1 MKFNVNQQDL
11 QQALNYCQGVIEK
24 RSTLPILSNILLDVS
39 NSKLIITATDLDL
52 IFVHQLNNIEVLEEG
67 KTTTT
72 SSIMYDIVRKFSSGK
87 KINLSLTDIS
97 KLQVESEK
105 SIFNLNCIS
114 ATEFPL
120 TDENFNENEFVIKS
134 KQLLKLLNK
143 CKFSVSNDETR
154 HYLSGIYFHQTEVED
169 KNYLTA
175 VATDSHRMS
184 ISKIRLDQK
193 IDFEPIIL
201 PKKTIFQL
209 CSLLDSYDGDVKVSN
224 LKSKIKFELNNS
236 ILISKLIDGKFP
248 NYIQV
253 IPKNNQKKLEI
264 DLKLFLNS
272 VDRVASVSLDKKDGV
287 KFNLSKDILDLSVNN
302 TNSGDG
308 KETLNVKFDHDLE
321 ISIEA
326 DQSYGNGFLLP
337 LGPLRE
343 LPSRLN
349 QVDFKVYH
357 TYTER
362 NQNYTMKYVIDE
374 LENPYHGVSIKL
386 CKWANEKVIHAISA
400 IGSPKRF
407 YNLLEQSGFI
417 LANTTSLLDHEHI
430 PRSYF
435 EETKES
441 TIFITEKDATKLKN
455 YSNPK
460 IWVVKV
466 KMVLNKP
473 INKLIEEKIA
483 PLVKPVC

>member
-24 RSTLPILSNILLDVS
+24 RSTLQILSNILLDVKSS
-39 NSKLIITATDLDL
+39 NLTITATDLDI
-52 IFVHQLNNIEVLEEG
+52 IFIHQIKNLEVLEEG

-87 KINLSLTDIS
+87 KINLTLTDSS
-97 KLQVESEK
+97 KLHLESEK
-105 SIFNLNCIS
+105 SIFNLNCLS
-114 ATEFPL
+114 ASEFPL
-120 TDENFNENEFVIKS
+120 TDENFNENVFLIKS

-193 IDFEPIIL
+193 INFDPVIL

-209 CSLLDSYDGDVKVSN
+209 CSLLENYDGDVKISN
-224 LKSKIKFELNNS
+224 VKSKIKFELENS

-264 DLKLFLNS
+264 GLKIFLDS

-287 KFNLSKDILDLSVNN
+287 KFNLKKDTLDLSVNN

-308 KETLNVKFDHDLE
+308 KETITVNFEHDLE
-321 ISIEA
+321 ISFNSRYLIDVASQIDGEKIEI
-326 DQSYGNGFLLP
+326 FL
-337 LGPLRE
+337 
-343 LPSRLN
+343 N
-349 QVDFKVYH
+349 D
-357 TYTER
+357 T
-362 NQNYTMKYVIDE
+362 
-374 LENPYHGVSIKL
+374 
-386 CKWANEKVIHAISA
+386 
-400 IGSPKRF
+400 GSPA
-407 YNLLEQSGFI
+407 LI
-417 LANTTSLLDHEHI
+417 
-430 PRSYF
+430 
-435 EETKES
+435 
-441 TIFITEKDATKLKN
+441 KDPGDFDSI
-455 YSNPK
+455 Y
-460 IWVVKV
+460 VVMPMKG
-466 KMVLNKP
+466 
-473 INKLIEEKIA
+473 
-483 PLVKPVC
+483 